1 MIWEKLTAVAVSNQ
15 LMLLMLLLL
24 LLMERGLC
32 LWRRCG
38 RNDIIVFNVGNLL
51 LLLLRWRQIKKLTLL
66 RLKAL
71 LSFVFCLFLVG
82 QPTLGDLV
90 FGTGLVSI
98 VETVPEGRRD
108 LFSCHGFA
116 RYRVGVSVVTNKGR
130 RRAFLEAH
138 FLYRKVNI
146 RDDGRLDHLGLGVD
160 VLLDLAV
167 DERSEFAIARG
178 LLGNSSF
185 SNHDSARRRLDCV
198 ITIAIAC
205 ITIVYT
211 CIVYCTV
218 VVANIIVYVQ
228 RMRMLL

>member
-38 RNDIIVFNVGNLL
+38 RNDIIVFNVGNF
-51 LLLLRWRQIKKLTLL
+51 LLLRWRQIKKLTLL

-205 ITIVYT
+205 IRVHRGVI
-211 CIVYCTV
+211 V

-228 RMRMLL
+228 RMRMRMRMLL